1 MLAIFPTVPC
11 CSGWFF
17 YSQSPFWETQITTW
31 ALSLLSSGLS
41 FILGS
46 SSTLFSDLSTWLGIS
61 LPDLPYLMHREFSF
75 ILKVPLV
82 HRSSPVFG
90 ISTLITLTCHLTII
104 TRVEEATIF
113 TQTEMFPLLPHLP
126 ALSPWY
132 ILISMSLWPLWCL
145 QSWEALWCLSF
156 RPFLASQT
164 FLPCWATVLMSSAF
178 FSVTIWGLSDPTHWI
193 AHNINSFIHSSIH
206 KVLIKQLAFI

>member
-1 MLAIFPTVPC
+1 MLPLFFFFLNSWDQEVVLAIFPTVPC

-17 YSQSPFWETQITTW
+17 YSQSSFWETQITTW

-82 HRSSPVFG
+82 HWSSPVFG

-104 TRVEEATIF
+104 TRVEEATFWSHLHPNRDVSF
-113 TQTEMFPLLPHLP
+113 TPTPSCPFTLIHSHLNEPL
-126 ALSPWY
+126 AL
-132 ILISMSLWPLWCL
+132 
-145 QSWEALWCLSF
+145 
-156 RPFLASQT
+156 
-164 FLPCWATVLMSSAF
+164 VMSSVLRSPLVSLF
-178 FSVTIWGLSDPTHWI
+178 QTLLGFSDILTLLGHCV
-193 AHNINSFIHSSIH
+193 NEFSILLNNH
-206 KVLIKQLAFI
+206 LGSLRPYTLNCT